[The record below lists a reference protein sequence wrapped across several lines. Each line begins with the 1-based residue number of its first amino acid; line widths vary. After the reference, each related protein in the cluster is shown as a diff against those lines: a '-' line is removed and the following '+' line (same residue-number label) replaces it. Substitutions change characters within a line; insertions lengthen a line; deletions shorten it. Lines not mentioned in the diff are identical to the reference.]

1 MSSTTALTT
10 TTNNPSTPTAANMVD
25 TTSNAIATTLA
36 SSVSVTGKR
45 KSSVE
50 ISDSAS
56 KKRYKMF
63 LQKEAEIENLQKVAR
78 KYGLSQPFEDEYGK
92 NIHNEEW
99 DEYYVE
105 YLEKYALAIQP
116 ALQTSLDTI
125 RSEMMEIL
133 ENITGFDV
141 EWGLNAMGFNI
152 DSTTCGQPDGRF
164 YTQFGITGLS
174 FSDNHLIDTRWT
186 SLYEKY
192 VYIQGEAERM
202 NIDLVFG

>member
-92 NIHNEEW
+92 YMCE
-99 DEYYVE
+99 D
-105 YLEKYALAIQP
+105 
-116 ALQTSLDTI
+116 
-125 RSEMMEIL
+125 
-133 ENITGFDV
+133 
-141 EWGLNAMGFNI
+141 
-152 DSTTCGQPDGRF
+152 
-164 YTQFGITGLS
+164 
-174 FSDNHLIDTRWT
+174 LI
-186 SLYEKY
+186 
-192 VYIQGEAERM
+192 V
-202 NIDLVFG
+202 NNN